1 MAAEQAG
8 KHMVPQPNRRA
19 ILKRGMTM
27 SSLPPARVPLVDLL
41 EGSTLLSG
49 VPAQSAAAVRTDAPA
64 VVVPAK
70 AAARAATKT
79 TLSASTG
86 TIGAP
91 VSFTVTVRAAAAV
104 GSPAGSV
111 EITEHGHALATV
123 PLSPV
128 ASTNAKYAFSQATY
142 TLDQQP
148 GGIYY
153 YFGKQPVGATYLPA
167 GPFTKSAGSATF
179 TVAKPVYTALPDGVE
194 IATAVPGSGP
204 AIGTGQTASAFY
216 TEYLAKNGKAVDYS
230 VKDGDTTFP
239 YTLGAGDV
247 ITGFDEG
254 TVGMQVGETRVLLI
268 PPAEGYG
275 STTNGAIPKNS
286 TLLFVVT
293 LESIS

>member
-1 MAAEQAG
+1 
-8 KHMVPQPNRRA
+8 VRRRRRRCRPA
-19 ILKRGMTM
+19 PGPSARRCRSPSPSGPR
-27 SSLPPARVPLVDLL
+27 PPSGRPPDRSRSP
-41 EGSTLLSG
+41 ST
-49 VPAQSAAAVRTDAPA
+49 V
-64 VVVPAK
+64 
-70 AAARAATKT
+70 
-79 TLSASTG
+79 
-86 TIGAP
+86 
-91 VSFTVTVRAAAAV
+91 
-104 GSPAGSV
+104 
-111 EITEHGHALATV
+111 
-123 PLSPV
+123 
-128 ASTNAKYAFSQATY
+128 SQATY